1 MPDSFS
7 LQEYQNARKAGRRY
21 LAEYGGKQGKS
32 GYLDVLE
39 DKLREI
45 ETVGEIRLGTYE
57 IPLEN
62 IAGTYTAARST
73 AFAGNFMPLL
83 GEGTEFALKWQ
94 SLYSHHIKDG
104 ISDPIKAYE
113 FLNSFYVLEGNKRVS
128 VLNYV
133 GAYSVRADVIRIVPK
148 RDPRNR
154 ENSIYYEI
162 LDYNPQILAF
172 VGMWF
177 SKRGTF
183 TRLIE
188 DARAFSEK
196 VPQLRGKKPHEWLP
210 QLFRDFSRQYK
221 AAGFQ
226 SLNMT
231 TGDAFVEFVKI
242 YGFPYGEPYELLGHR
257 IRNCEGQFRLAAGK
271 DAQRVIDLDDVRRP
285 GRLKLIPK
293 ISQRKAR
300 AVFVYRTPYDKSPR
314 TRSHEYGR
322 LQAEKRL
329 EGRIVTEAVYGVSE
343 QDAHNCLV
351 EIAKTKPDIIFTVNS
366 RYGHASLQTSLES
379 SGVIVFNC
387 NHTQPGNRL
396 NTYYC
401 KLYELTFM
409 LGILAGSYTKTNK
422 IGFIM
427 QPPSIVRS
435 TYGINA
441 FALGARLVNHNVRVL
456 RGSMRSEYS
465 AEEDRMLRA
474 ELASKGVD
482 VVFSQYPNED
492 PAWLNR
498 FDNLYGMLCAVTP
511 NGSVAEYLATSA
523 WNWDVVYSK
532 ILGDYL
538 EGNYDFLLKS
548 PESTLNFWLGMS
560 AGATDVYMADIVLGP
575 HTVRLGK
582 TFKGLLEQ
590 SLIHPFSGP
599 VKDNQGIVRIE
610 KNDIPTLLDI
620 QNMRWICDI
629 IYDE

>member
-1 MPDSFS
+1 MADQNS
-7 LQEYQNARKAGRRY
+7 LLEY
-21 LAEYGGKQGKS
+21 LAARRAGKRYFAEHDGKRGGT

-62 IAGTYTAARST
+62 IVGTYTAARST

-83 GEGTEFALKWQ
+83 GEGTEFASKWQ
-94 SLYSHHIKDG
+94 SLYSHHIKVG
-104 ISDPIKAYE
+104 ISDPIKVYE
-113 FLNSFYVLEGNKRVS
+113 FLNKFYVLEGNKRVS

-148 RDPRNR
+148 RDPKDR
-154 ENSIYYEI
+154 EISIYYEF
-162 LDYNPQILAF
+162 LDYNSQILAF

-177 SKRGTF
+177 SKRGSF
-183 TRLIE
+183 TKLMSE
-188 DARAFSEK
+188 ARSFSEK
-196 VPQLRGKKPHEWLP
+196 VPQLKGKKPHEWLP
-210 QLFRDFSRQYK
+210 QVFRDFSRQYK
-221 AAGFQ
+221 AAGFG
-226 SLNMT
+226 SLDIT
-231 TGDAFVEFVKI
+231 TGDAFVEYVKI

-257 IRNCEGQFRLAAGK
+257 VRNCEAQFRLVAGK
-271 DAQRVIDLDDVRRP
+271 GGQKVIDLGDVRRT
-285 GRLKLIPK
+285 GGLKLIPK
-293 ISQRKAR
+293 ISQRRAR
-300 AVFVYRTPYDKSPR
+300 AVFVYRSPYDKSPR
-314 TRSHEYGR
+314 TRAHEYGR

-329 EGRIVTEAVYGVSE
+329 EGRFVTEAVYGIGE
-343 QDAHNCLV
+343 KDAHNCLV

-387 NHTQPGNRL
+387 NHTQPGKRL

-409 LGILAGSYTKTNK
+409 LGILAGSYTKSNI

-456 RGSMRSEYS
+456 RASMRSEYS
-465 AEEDRMLRA
+465 AQEDRMLRA

-482 VVFSQYPNED
+482 VVYSQYPNED

-511 NGSVAEYLATSA
+511 NGSVADYLATSA
-523 WNWDVVYSK
+523 WNWDVVYTK

-538 EGNYDFLLKS
+538 DGNYDFLLKT
-548 PESTLNFWLGMS
+548 PESTLNFWLGLS
-560 AGATDVYMADIVLGP
+560 TGATDVYMADIVLGP

-582 TFKGLLEQ
+582 IFRELLEQ
-590 SLIHPFSGP
+590 SHIHPFSGP
-599 VKDNQGIVRIE
+599 VKDNQGIVRIA

-620 QNMRWICDI
+620 QNMRWLCDI